1 MAKLSI
7 RARDRFGSV
16 VNGWPSAISVPRWRR
31 THTDIPWAELVDEAA
46 RLLPTGGSF
55 IYVGG
60 DPGQMPAP
68 SPDGVRTRVG
78 ARVLTRPELLA
89 PLTDDQ
95 WNVETI
101 TTAAVRS
108 VPMVGWR
115 ATRR

>member
-1 MAKLSI
+1 
-7 RARDRFGSV
+7 
-16 VNGWPSAISVPRWRR
+16 
-31 THTDIPWAELVDEAA
+31 
-46 RLLPTGGSF
+46 
-55 IYVGG
+55 
-60 DPGQMPAP
+60 MPAP